1 MMQCFIWGAAL
12 TGSITCPEFRLHV
25 SSNPKQFYYA
35 ENKTVFICLIISI
48 VTLQHYKLDLNGK
61 YRWKT

>member
-12 TGSITCPEFRLHV
+12 IGSTTCLAFRLHF

-35 ENKTVFICLIISI
+35 EHVTVFICLIVPI
-48 VTLQHYKLDLNGK
+48 VIL
-61 YRWKT
+61 